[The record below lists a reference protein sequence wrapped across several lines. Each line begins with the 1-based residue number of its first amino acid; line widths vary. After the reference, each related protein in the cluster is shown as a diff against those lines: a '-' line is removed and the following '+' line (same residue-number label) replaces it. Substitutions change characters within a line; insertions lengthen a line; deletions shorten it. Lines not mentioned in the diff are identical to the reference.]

1 MQYILIFETMQN
13 SESQDIIGVNII
25 SELLY
30 LTKITLNKLE
40 YNHTDHSDGH
50 SDSCH
55 TDSGGYSDCS
65 R

>member
-1 MQYILIFETMQN
+1 MQN

-30 LTKITLNKLE
+30 LAKITLNKLE

-55 TDSGGYSDCS
+55 ADSGGYSDCS